1 MTQNGLKKNSQFQC
15 EFRPFRMPGREIYF
29 VFIILFQLKK
39 REYISFETKTFNIST
54 ITINDNNRVAES
66 LPKLESFGIVVLLG
80 SVFFKITV

>member
-39 REYISFETKTFNIST
+39 REYIFETKTSNIST
-54 ITINDNNRVAES
+54 ITINDNNRVLAES
-66 LPKLESFGIVVLLG
+66 LPKLESFGIVVLG
-80 SVFFKITV
+80 SAFF

>member
-39 REYISFETKTFNIST
+39 REYFFETKTFNIST
-54 ITINDNNRVAES
+54 ITINDNNRVLAES
-66 LPKLESFGIVVLLG
+66 LPKLESFGIVVLG
-80 SVFFKITV
+80 SVFF